1 MRFDD
6 SPEDEAHVR
15 ELRASALLRRLLP
28 LLRPHGRRLLVGG
41 AAMVLALAADLA
53 GPLALRR
60 VIDVAIP
67 SGDAVAIALGALLFL
82 GLFLLV
88 RAASYAQV
96 VSLARVGLEVTA
108 ELKRRAFDHLLH
120 LSLDAFDRNPPGRLL
135 ARVEGDTERLLAL
148 FSETGAQV
156 LSTGLLFVGTVALML
171 AADPGT
177 ALVVLAAIVPVA
189 IGNVFYVRWLRRFYS
204 AARRTQA
211 GVTGFVTEY
220 VQAIPVVQVFG
231 LEARAAAKL
240 DEKNRS
246 KVRAEAM
253 AYFRENPFWGALH
266 AVEVLLILGIL
277 VLGARSVAEGRLSVG
292 TLVLFVEYTRRLFQP
307 IVQLSEQ
314 LNAIQRAFAAADRV
328 LALLDLPT
336 RTPEPPDA
344 RDEVPG
350 DWRELRFEAVS
361 FAYVPESLVAAEAPG
376 AAPSSDAKTGQR
388 KPSIEAR
395 PPALDGVSF
404 TVRRGERVALV
415 GASGGGKSTIA
426 SLILRFYDPVA
437 GRITL
442 DGTDLRAFRKRAW
455 RRKVGLVL
463 QEIQL
468 FPGTVAENLRVFGE
482 EARDEDL
489 VRALE
494 TLEAKDLL
502 ARLPRGLETEVAEG
516 GANLSLGERQLLSFA
531 RAVVRDP
538 EVLVLDE
545 ATSSVDPATERR
557 LGRSL
562 ERLMGGRTSI
572 VIAHRLETVRRAD
585 RIVVLERGRVVET
598 GTHEALLA
606 QSGRYADLVRRQLGA
621 APLDAPLVGA
631 EAAS

>member
-28 LLRPHGRRLLVGG
+28 LLRPHGRRLLAGG

-108 ELKRRAFDHLLH
+108 ELKRRTFDHLLH

-135 ARVEGDTERLLAL
+135 SRVESDTERLLAL

-171 AADPGT
+171 AADPST

-246 KVRAEAM
+246 KVRAEAS

-344 RDEVPG
+344 RDVVPG

-361 FAYVPESLVAAEAPG
+361 FAYAPESA
-376 AAPSSDAKTGQR
+376 
-388 KPSIEAR
+388 EAR

-426 SLILRFYDPVA
+426 SLLLRFYDPVA

-442 DGTDLRAFRKRAW
+442 DGTDLRAFQKRAW

-482 EARDEDL
+482 AASDEDL

-562 ERLMGGRTSI
+562 EKLMGGRTSI

-585 RIVVLERGRVVET
+585 RIVVLERGKVVET